1 MAVDDTFVYWGDHVS
16 ASMMRVPKAG
26 GSAVVLTLGSGFES
40 IAVDDQYVYGIF
52 CSVGNGY
59 VARVPQNP

>member
-1 MAVDDTFVYWGDHVS
+1 
-16 ASMMRVPKAG
+16 MMRVPKAG